1 MIEFEKYCK
10 ILGVK
15 PGDSAEVV
23 KAAFREKIK
32 ECHPDLGGDI
42 EKTKLLIEAYE
53 KLKNG
58 VPVNTSYQKAK
69 NPQQNVTNKEIF
81 RDFLNRIFA
90 HDPYI
95 LKIINEVLNQYGLED
110 VEIPIKHKRYYKQNN
125 EIHSDIGWNEFEKAE
140 KAFHNAMQK
149 FNNQKGRTIRYR
161 SLDLIKDL
169 SQVQILYRSVMVRH
183 PSFTFKCKQRLDQIQ
198 ELMDHAKMTL

>member
-1 MIEFEKYCK
+1 MIEIERYCQ

-58 VPVNTSYQKAK
+58 VPVNTFQQKKYQQTSY
-69 NPQQNVTNKEIF
+69 TNKEVF

-90 HDPYI
+90 HDPHI
-95 LKIINEVLNQYGLED
+95 LKIINEVLNQYGIED
-110 VEIPIKHKRYYKQNN
+110 IEIPIKTKRYYKQNN
-125 EIHSDIGWNEFEKAE
+125 EIHSDIGWNEFERAE
-140 KAFHNAMQK
+140 QAFHNAMQK
-149 FNNQKGRTIRYR
+149 FNSQKNRTIKYR
-161 SLDLIKDL
+161 SLDLIKNL

-183 PSFTFKCKQRLDQIQ
+183 PSFTFKCKQRLEQIQ
-198 ELMDHAKMTL
+198 ELMQHAKMTL